1 MELSSNTCMSS
12 GEAFLN
18 NVLDLLK
25 NAAEHLNLDPGLHDV
40 LKKPKRV
47 VVVSV
52 PVKMDDGSLRVFTGI
67 RVQHNN
73 ARGPYKG
80 GIRYYPTVDVDEVTA
95 LAMLMTFKCAVT
107 DLPYGGAKGG
117 VACDPKN
124 LSKNELERI
133 TRRYT
138 AMIYEVI
145 GPYIDIPG
153 PDVYT
158 DAQTMAWMVD
168 TYSMMRGIFTP
179 EVATGKPIS
188 LYGSLGRHDATSR
201 GAAYIIREYF
211 KTINKP
217 VKDAKVVIQG
227 YGNVGY
233 NSAKILHEE
242 YGAKIIAVSDSK
254 GGVYLPN
261 GAHPDKIL
269 EHKQKT
275 GSVINFPGSKPLTN
289 EELLT
294 TPCDILIPA
303 ALENSIT
310 KEIAGK
316 VEAKVVV
323 EGANG
328 PTTKEADMVLFER
341 KIPVIPDIL
350 SNAGGVTVSYLEWV
364 QNLKR
369 ETWTLE
375 EVHAKLEAKMVKGF
389 HDVMNTSKKYETPL
403 RQGAMIFAVDRVAE
417 AINYLGIWP

>member
-1 MELSSNTCMSS
+1 MSS
-12 GEAFLN
+12 GRLFLEN
-18 NVLDLLK
+18 ALKSLDE
-25 NAAEHLNLDPGLHDV
+25 AAEILNLDPNIHEFLR
-40 LKKPKRV
+40 KPKRTV
-47 VVVSV
+47 IVSI
-52 PVKMDDGSLRVFTGI
+52 PVKKDDGTVKVFTGV
-67 RVQHNN
+67 RVQHSN

-117 VACDPKN
+117 VACNPKE

-158 DAQTMAWMVD
+158 DAQTMAWIVD
-168 TYSMMRGIFTP
+168 TYSQMRGVMTP
-179 EVATGKPIS
+179 EVATGKPLS

-201 GAAYIIREYF
+201 GLVYIIKEF
-211 KTINKP
+211 MKTVNKP
-217 VKDAKVVIQG
+217 LKDARIAIQG

-233 NSAKILHEE
+233 NAAKILYDEF
-242 YGAKIIAVSDSK
+242 GAKIVAVSDSK
-254 GGVYLPN
+254 GGIYSEKGLNPHKV
-261 GAHPDKIL
+261 A
-269 EHKQKT
+269 EHKEKT
-275 GSVINFPGSKPLTN
+275 GTVVGFEGTKQITN
-289 EELLT
+289 EEVLT

-303 ALENSIT
+303 ALENAVT
-310 KEIAGK
+310 KQIAEK
-316 VEAKVVV
+316 VNALAVV

-328 PTTKEADMVLFER
+328 PTTPEADRVLKER
-341 KIPVIPDIL
+341 KIVVVPDIL
-350 SNAGGVTVSYLEWV
+350 ANAGGVTVSYFEWV

-369 ETWTLE
+369 ETWSLE

-389 HDVMNTSKKYETPL
+389 KDVLEASRKYEVTM
-403 RQGAMIFAVDRVAE
+403 RQAAMAVAVQKVAE

>member
-1 MELSSNTCMSS
+1 LSSGRLFLENALKSLD
-12 GEAFLN
+12 EAAAILN
-18 NVLDLLK
+18 IDPNIHEVLRQ
-25 NAAEHLNLDPGLHDV
+25 
-40 LKKPKRV
+40 PKRV

-52 PVKMDDGSLRVFTGI
+52 PIKRDDGSIKVFTGV
-67 RVQHNN
+67 RVQHTN

-80 GIRYYPTVDVDEVTA
+80 GIRYYPSVDVDEVTA
-95 LAMLMTFKCAVT
+95 LAMLMTWKCAVV

-117 VACDPKN
+117 VACNPKE

-145 GPYIDIPG
+145 GPYVDIPG

-168 TYSMMRGIFTP
+168 TYSQMRGVLTP
-179 EVATGKPIS
+179 EVATGKPVS

-201 GAAYIIREYF
+201 GLVYTVKEF
-211 KTINKP
+211 MKTVNKP
-217 VKDAKVVIQG
+217 LKDARIAIQG

-233 NSAKILHEE
+233 NAAKILHEE
-242 YGAKIIAVSDSK
+242 YGAKIVAVSDSK
-254 GGVYLPN
+254 GGIYSEKGLNPQKVM
-261 GAHPDKIL
+261 
-269 EHKQKT
+269 EHKEKT
-275 GSVINFPGSKPLTN
+275 GSVVGFNGAKQITN
-289 EELLT
+289 EEVLT

-303 ALENSIT
+303 ALENAVT
-310 KEIAGK
+310 KQIAEK
-316 VEAKVVV
+316 INASAVA

-328 PTTKEADMVLFER
+328 PTTPEADKVLKER
-341 KIPVIPDIL
+341 GIVVIPDIL
-350 SNAGGVTVSYLEWV
+350 ANAGGVTVSYFEWV

-389 HDVMNTSKKYETPL
+389 RDVLEASRKYEVTM
-403 RQGAMIFAVDRVAE
+403 RQAAMAVAVQKVAE

>member
-1 MELSSNTCMSS
+1 MSG

-18 NVLDLLK
+18 NVLYMLK
-25 NAAEHLNLDPGLHDV
+25 NAADYLNLDSGIHDV

-80 GIRYYPTVDVDEVTA
+80 GIRYYPSVDVEEVTA

-124 LSKNELERI
+124 LSKNELEKI

-138 AMIYEVI
+138 AMIYEII
-145 GPYIDIPG
+145 GPYLDIPG

-168 TYSMMRGIFTP
+168 TYSMMRGVFTP

-201 GAAYIIREYF
+201 GAVYIIREYF

-217 VKDAKVVIQG
+217 LKDARVVIQG

-233 NSAKILHEE
+233 NAAKILHEE
-242 YGAKIIAVSDSK
+242 YGAKIVAVSDSK
-254 GGVYLPN
+254 GGIYVAD

-310 KEIAGK
+310 KEIAEK
-316 VEAKVVV
+316 VEAKLIVA
-323 EGANG
+323 GANG
-328 PTTKEADMVLFER
+328 PTTSEADKILFER
-341 KIPVIPDIL
+341 
-350 SNAGGVTVSYLEWV
+350 E
-364 QNLKR
+364 
-369 ETWTLE
+369 
-375 EVHAKLEAKMVKGF
+375 
-389 HDVMNTSKKYETPL
+389 KY
-403 RQGAMIFAVDRVAE
+403 R
-417 AINYLGIWP
+417 

>member
-1 MELSSNTCMSS
+1 MSG

-18 NVLDLLK
+18 NVLYMLK
-25 NAAEHLNLDPGLHDV
+25 NAADYLNLDSGIHDV

-80 GIRYYPTVDVDEVTA
+80 GIRYYPSVDVEEVTA

-124 LSKNELERI
+124 LSKNELEKI

-138 AMIYEVI
+138 AMIYEII
-145 GPYIDIPG
+145 GPYLDIPG

-168 TYSMMRGIFTP
+168 TYSMMRGVFTP

-201 GAAYIIREYF
+201 GAVYIIREYF

-217 VKDAKVVIQG
+217 LKDARVVIQG

-233 NSAKILHEE
+233 NAAKILHEE
-242 YGAKIIAVSDSK
+242 YGAKIVAVSDSK
-254 GGVYLPN
+254 GGIYVAD

-275 GSVINFPGSKPLTN
+275 GSVINFPGSKLLTN

-310 KEIAGK
+310 KEIAEK
-316 VEAKVVV
+316 VEAKLIV

-328 PTTKEADMVLFER
+328 PTTSEADKILFER

-369 ETWTLE
+369 ETLTLE

-403 RQGAMIFAVDRVAE
+403 RLGALIFAVDRVAE

>member
-1 MELSSNTCMSS
+1 LSSGRLFLENALKSLD
-12 GEAFLN
+12 EAAAILN
-18 NVLDLLK
+18 IDPNIHEVLRQ
-25 NAAEHLNLDPGLHDV
+25 
-40 LKKPKRV
+40 PKRV

-52 PVKMDDGSLRVFTGI
+52 PIKRDDGSIKVFTGV
-67 RVQHNN
+67 RVQHTN

-80 GIRYYPTVDVDEVTA
+80 GVRYYPSVDVDEVTA
-95 LAMLMTFKCAVT
+95 LAMLMTWKCAVV

-117 VACDPKN
+117 VACNPKE

-138 AMIYEVI
+138 AMIYEVM
-145 GPYIDIPG
+145 GPYVDIPG

-168 TYSMMRGIFTP
+168 TYSQMRGVLTP
-179 EVATGKPIS
+179 EVATGKPVS

-201 GAAYIIREYF
+201 GLVYTVKEF
-211 KTINKP
+211 MKTVNKP
-217 VKDAKVVIQG
+217 LKDARIAIQG

-233 NSAKILHEE
+233 NAAKILHEE
-242 YGAKIIAVSDSK
+242 YGAKIVAVSDSK
-254 GGVYLPN
+254 GGIYSEKGLIPQKVM
-261 GAHPDKIL
+261 
-269 EHKQKT
+269 EHKEKT
-275 GSVINFPGSKPLTN
+275 GSVVGYNGAKQITN
-289 EELLT
+289 EEVLT

-303 ALENSIT
+303 ALENAVT
-310 KEIAGK
+310 KQIAEK
-316 VEAKVVV
+316 INASAVA

-328 PTTKEADMVLFER
+328 PTTPEADKVLKER
-341 KIPVIPDIL
+341 GIVVIPDIL
-350 SNAGGVTVSYLEWV
+350 ANAGGVTVSYFEWV

-389 HDVMNTSKKYETPL
+389 RDVLEASRKYEVTM
-403 RQGAMIFAVDRVAE
+403 RQAAMAVAVQKVAE

>member
-1 MELSSNTCMSS
+1 LSS
-12 GEAFLN
+12 GRLFLEN
-18 NVLDLLK
+18 ALKSLDE
-25 NAAEHLNLDPGLHDV
+25 AAEILNIDPNIHEV
-40 LKKPKRV
+40 LRQPKRV

-52 PVKMDDGSLRVFTGI
+52 PIKRDDGSIKVFTGV
-67 RVQHNN
+67 RVQHTN

-80 GIRYYPTVDVDEVTA
+80 GIRYYPSVDVDEVTA
-95 LAMLMTFKCAVT
+95 LAMLMTWKCAVV

-117 VACDPKN
+117 VACNPKE

-145 GPYIDIPG
+145 GPYVDIPG

-168 TYSMMRGIFTP
+168 TYSQMRGVLTP
-179 EVATGKPIS
+179 EVATGKPVS

-201 GAAYIIREYF
+201 GLVYTVKEF
-211 KTINKP
+211 MKTVNKP
-217 VKDAKVVIQG
+217 LKDARIAIQG

-233 NSAKILHEE
+233 NAAKILHDE
-242 YGAKIIAVSDSK
+242 YGAKIVAVSDSK
-254 GGVYLPN
+254 GGIYSEKGLIPQKVM
-261 GAHPDKIL
+261 
-269 EHKQKT
+269 EHKEKT
-275 GSVINFPGSKPLTN
+275 GSVVGFNGAKQITN
-289 EELLT
+289 EEVLT
-294 TPCDILIPA
+294 TPSDILIPA
-303 ALENSIT
+303 ALENAVT
-310 KEIAGK
+310 KQIAEK
-316 VEAKVVV
+316 INASAVA

-328 PTTKEADMVLFER
+328 PTTPEADKVLKER
-341 KIPVIPDIL
+341 GIVVIPDIL
-350 SNAGGVTVSYLEWV
+350 ANAGGVTVSYFEWV

-389 HDVMNTSKKYETPL
+389 RDVLEASRKYEVTM
-403 RQGAMIFAVDRVAE
+403 RQAAMAVAVQKVAE

>member
-1 MELSSNTCMSS
+1 LSS
-12 GEAFLN
+12 GRLFLEN
-18 NVLDLLK
+18 ALKSLDE
-25 NAAEHLNLDPGLHDV
+25 AAEILNIDPNIHEV
-40 LKKPKRV
+40 LRQPKRV

-52 PVKMDDGSLRVFTGI
+52 PIKRDDGSIKVFTGV
-67 RVQHNN
+67 RVQHTN

-80 GIRYYPTVDVDEVTA
+80 GIRYYPSVDVDEVTA
-95 LAMLMTFKCAVT
+95 LAMLMTWKCAVV

-117 VACDPKN
+117 VACNPKE

-145 GPYIDIPG
+145 GPYVDIPG

-168 TYSMMRGIFTP
+168 TYSQMRGVLTP
-179 EVATGKPIS
+179 EVATGKPVS

-201 GAAYIIREYF
+201 GLVYTVKEF
-211 KTINKP
+211 MKTVNKP
-217 VKDAKVVIQG
+217 LKDARIAIQG

-233 NSAKILHEE
+233 NAAKILHEE
-242 YGAKIIAVSDSK
+242 YGAKIVAVSDSK
-254 GGVYLPN
+254 GGIYSEKGLIPQKVM
-261 GAHPDKIL
+261 
-269 EHKQKT
+269 EHKEKT
-275 GSVINFPGSKPLTN
+275 GSVVGFNGAKQITN
-289 EELLT
+289 EEVLT

-303 ALENSIT
+303 ALENAVT
-310 KEIAGK
+310 EQIAEK
-316 VEAKVVV
+316 INASAVA

-328 PTTKEADMVLFER
+328 PTTPEADKVLKER
-341 KIPVIPDIL
+341 GIVVIPDIL
-350 SNAGGVTVSYLEWV
+350 ANAGGVTVSYFEWV

-389 HDVMNTSKKYETPL
+389 RDVLEASRKYEVTM
-403 RQGAMIFAVDRVAE
+403 RQAAMAVAVQKVAE

>member
-1 MELSSNTCMSS
+1 MSG

-18 NVLDLLK
+18 NVLYMLK
-25 NAAEHLNLDPGLHDV
+25 NAADYLNLDSGIHDV

-80 GIRYYPTVDVDEVTA
+80 GIRYYPSVDVEEVTA

-124 LSKNELERI
+124 LSKNELEKI

-138 AMIYEVI
+138 AMIYEII
-145 GPYIDIPG
+145 GPYLDIPG

-168 TYSMMRGIFTP
+168 TYSMMRGVFTP

-201 GAAYIIREYF
+201 GAVYIIREYF

-217 VKDAKVVIQG
+217 LKDARVVIQG

-233 NSAKILHEE
+233 NAAKILHEE
-242 YGAKIIAVSDSK
+242 YGAKIVAVSDSK
-254 GGVYLPN
+254 GGIYVAD

-310 KEIAGK
+310 KEIAEK
-316 VEAKVVV
+316 VEAKLIV

-328 PTTKEADMVLFER
+328 PTTSEADKILFER

-403 RQGAMIFAVDRVAE
+403 RLGALIFAVDRVAE

>member
-1 MELSSNTCMSS
+1 MSS
-12 GEAFLN
+12 GRLFLEN
-18 NVLDLLK
+18 ALKSLDE
-25 NAAEHLNLDPGLHDV
+25 AAEILNLDPNIHEFLR
-40 LKKPKRV
+40 KPKRTV
-47 VVVSV
+47 IVSI
-52 PVKMDDGSLRVFTGI
+52 PVKKDDGTVKVFTGV
-67 RVQHNN
+67 RVQHSN

-117 VACDPKN
+117 VACNPKE

-158 DAQTMAWMVD
+158 DAQTMAWIVD
-168 TYSMMRGIFTP
+168 TYSQMRGVMTP
-179 EVATGKPIS
+179 EVATGKPLS

-201 GAAYIIREYF
+201 GLVYIIKEF
-211 KTINKP
+211 MKTVNKP
-217 VKDAKVVIQG
+217 LKDARIAIQG

-233 NSAKILHEE
+233 NAAKILYDEF
-242 YGAKIIAVSDSK
+242 GAKIVAVSDSK
-254 GGVYLPN
+254 GGIYSEKGLNPHKV
-261 GAHPDKIL
+261 A
-269 EHKQKT
+269 EHKEKT
-275 GSVINFPGSKPLTN
+275 GTVVGFEGTKQITN
-289 EELLT
+289 EEVLT

-303 ALENSIT
+303 ALENAVT
-310 KEIAGK
+310 KQIAEK
-316 VEAKVVV
+316 VNALAVV

-328 PTTKEADMVLFER
+328 PTTPEADRVLKER
-341 KIPVIPDIL
+341 KIVVVPDIL
-350 SNAGGVTVSYLEWV
+350 ANAGGVTVSYFEWV

-369 ETWTLE
+369 ETWSLE

-389 HDVMNTSKKYETPL
+389 RDVLEASRKYEATM
-403 RQGAMIFAVDRVAE
+403 RQAAMAVAVQKVAE

>member
-1 MELSSNTCMSS
+1 LSS
-12 GEAFLN
+12 GRLFLEN
-18 NVLDLLK
+18 ALKSLDE
-25 NAAEHLNLDPGLHDV
+25 AAEILNIDPNIHEV
-40 LKKPKRV
+40 LRQPKRV

-52 PVKMDDGSLRVFTGI
+52 PIKRDDGSIKVFTGV
-67 RVQHNN
+67 RVQHTN

-80 GIRYYPTVDVDEVTA
+80 GIRYYPSVDVDEVTA
-95 LAMLMTFKCAVT
+95 LAMLMTWKCAVV

-117 VACDPKN
+117 VACNPKE

-145 GPYIDIPG
+145 GPYVDIPG

-168 TYSMMRGIFTP
+168 TYSQMRGVLTP
-179 EVATGKPIS
+179 EVATGKPVS

-201 GAAYIIREYF
+201 GLVYTVKEF
-211 KTINKP
+211 MKTVNKP
-217 VKDAKVVIQG
+217 LKDARIAIQG

-233 NSAKILHEE
+233 NAAKILHEE
-242 YGAKIIAVSDSK
+242 YGAKIVAVSDSK
-254 GGVYLPN
+254 GGIYSEKGLIPQKVM
-261 GAHPDKIL
+261 
-269 EHKQKT
+269 EHKEKT
-275 GSVINFPGSKPLTN
+275 GSVVGFNGAKQITN
-289 EELLT
+289 EEVLT

-303 ALENSIT
+303 ALENAVT
-310 KEIAGK
+310 KQIAEK
-316 VEAKVVV
+316 INASAVA

-328 PTTKEADMVLFER
+328 PTTPEADKVLKER
-341 KIPVIPDIL
+341 GIVVIPDIL
-350 SNAGGVTVSYLEWV
+350 ANAGGVTVSYFEWV

-389 HDVMNTSKKYETPL
+389 RDVLEASRKYEVTM
-403 RQGAMIFAVDRVAE
+403 RQAAMAVAVQKVTE

>member
-1 MELSSNTCMSS
+1 LSS
-12 GEAFLN
+12 GRLFLEN
-18 NVLDLLK
+18 ALKSLDE
-25 NAAEHLNLDPGLHDV
+25 AAEILNIDPNIHEV
-40 LKKPKRV
+40 LRQPKRV

-52 PVKMDDGSLRVFTGI
+52 PIKRDDGSIKVFTGV
-67 RVQHNN
+67 RVQHTN

-80 GIRYYPTVDVDEVTA
+80 GIRYYPSVDVDEVTA
-95 LAMLMTFKCAVT
+95 LAMLMTWKCAVV

-117 VACDPKN
+117 VACNPKE

-145 GPYIDIPG
+145 GPYVDIPG

-168 TYSMMRGIFTP
+168 TYSQMRGVLTP
-179 EVATGKPIS
+179 EVATGKPVS

-201 GAAYIIREYF
+201 GLVYTVKEF
-211 KTINKP
+211 MKTVNKP
-217 VKDAKVVIQG
+217 LKDARIAIQG

-233 NSAKILHEE
+233 NAAKILHEE
-242 YGAKIIAVSDSK
+242 YGAKIVAVSDSK
-254 GGVYLPN
+254 GGIYSEKGLIPQKVM
-261 GAHPDKIL
+261 
-269 EHKQKT
+269 EHKEKT
-275 GSVINFPGSKPLTN
+275 GSVVGFNGAKQITN
-289 EELLT
+289 EEVLT

-303 ALENSIT
+303 ALENAVT
-310 KEIAGK
+310 KQIAEK
-316 VEAKVVV
+316 INASAVA

-328 PTTKEADMVLFER
+328 PTTPEADKVLKER
-341 KIPVIPDIL
+341 GIVVIPDIL
-350 SNAGGVTVSYLEWV
+350 ANAGGVTVSYFEWV

-389 HDVMNTSKKYETPL
+389 RDVLEASRRYEVTM
-403 RQGAMIFAVDRVAE
+403 RQAAMAVAVQKVAE

>member
-1 MELSSNTCMSS
+1 LSSGHLFLENALKSLD
-12 GEAFLN
+12 EAVEILN
-18 NVLDLLK
+18 IDPNIHEVLRQ
-25 NAAEHLNLDPGLHDV
+25 
-40 LKKPKRV
+40 PKRV

-52 PVKMDDGSLRVFTGI
+52 PIKRDDGSIKVFTGV
-67 RVQHNN
+67 RVQHTN

-80 GIRYYPTVDVDEVTA
+80 GVRYYPSVDVDEVTA
-95 LAMLMTFKCAVT
+95 LAMLMTWKCAVV

-117 VACDPKN
+117 VACNPKE

-145 GPYIDIPG
+145 GPYVDIPG

-168 TYSMMRGIFTP
+168 TYSQMRGVLTP
-179 EVATGKPIS
+179 EVATGKPVS

-201 GAAYIIREYF
+201 GLVYTVKEF
-211 KTINKP
+211 MKTVNKP
-217 VKDAKVVIQG
+217 LKDARIAIQG

-233 NSAKILHEE
+233 NAAKILHEE
-242 YGAKIIAVSDSK
+242 YGAKIVAVSDSK
-254 GGVYLPN
+254 GGIYSEKGLIPQKVM
-261 GAHPDKIL
+261 
-269 EHKQKT
+269 EHKEKT
-275 GSVINFPGSKPLTN
+275 GSVVGFNGAKQITN
-289 EELLT
+289 EEVLT

-303 ALENSIT
+303 ALENAVT
-310 KEIAGK
+310 KQIAEK
-316 VEAKVVV
+316 INASAVA

-328 PTTKEADMVLFER
+328 PTTPEADKVLKER
-341 KIPVIPDIL
+341 GIVVIPDIL
-350 SNAGGVTVSYLEWV
+350 ANAGGVTVSYFEWV

-389 HDVMNTSKKYETPL
+389 RDVLEASRKYEVTM
-403 RQGAMIFAVDRVAE
+403 RQAAMAVAVQKVAE

>member
-1 MELSSNTCMSS
+1 MSS

>member
-1 MELSSNTCMSS
+1 MSS

-25 NAAEHLNLDPGLHDV
+25 TAAEHLNLDPGLHDV

-80 GIRYYPTVDVDEVTA
+80 GVRYYPTVDVDEVTA

-233 NSAKILHEE
+233 NAAKILHEE

>member
-1 MELSSNTCMSS
+1 LSS
-12 GEAFLN
+12 GRLFLEN
-18 NVLDLLK
+18 ALKSLDE
-25 NAAEHLNLDPGLHDV
+25 AAEILNIDPNIHEV
-40 LKKPKRV
+40 LRQPKRV

-52 PVKMDDGSLRVFTGI
+52 PIKRDDGSIKVFTGV
-67 RVQHNN
+67 RVQHTN

-80 GIRYYPTVDVDEVTA
+80 GIRYYPSVDVDEVTA
-95 LAMLMTFKCAVT
+95 LAMLMTWKCAVV

-117 VACDPKN
+117 VACNPKE

-145 GPYIDIPG
+145 GPYVDIPG

-168 TYSMMRGIFTP
+168 TYSQMRGVLTP
-179 EVATGKPIS
+179 EVATGKPVS

-201 GAAYIIREYF
+201 GLVYTVKEF
-211 KTINKP
+211 MKTVNKP
-217 VKDAKVVIQG
+217 LKDARIAIQG

-233 NSAKILHEE
+233 NAAKILHDE
-242 YGAKIIAVSDSK
+242 YGAKIVAVSDSK
-254 GGVYLPN
+254 GGIYSEKGLIPQKVM
-261 GAHPDKIL
+261 
-269 EHKQKT
+269 EHKEKT
-275 GSVINFPGSKPLTN
+275 GSVVGFNGAKQITN
-289 EELLT
+289 EEVLT

-303 ALENSIT
+303 ALENAVT
-310 KEIAGK
+310 KQIAEK
-316 VEAKVVV
+316 INASAVA

-328 PTTKEADMVLFER
+328 PTTPEADKVLKER
-341 KIPVIPDIL
+341 GIVVIPDIL
-350 SNAGGVTVSYLEWV
+350 ANAGGVTVSYFEWV

-389 HDVMNTSKKYETPL
+389 RDVLEASRKYEVTM
-403 RQGAMIFAVDRVAE
+403 RQAAMAVAVQKVAE

>member
-1 MELSSNTCMSS
+1 LSS
-12 GEAFLN
+12 GRLFLEN
-18 NVLDLLK
+18 GIK
-25 NAAEHLNLDPGLHDV
+25 
-40 LKKPKRV
+40 
-47 VVVSV
+47 
-52 PVKMDDGSLRVFTGI
+52 VFTGV
-67 RVQHNN
+67 RVQHTN

-80 GIRYYPTVDVDEVTA
+80 GVRYYPSVDVDEVTA
-95 LAMLMTFKCAVT
+95 LAMLMTWKCAVV

-117 VACDPKN
+117 VACNPKE

-145 GPYIDIPG
+145 GPYVDIPG

-168 TYSMMRGIFTP
+168 TYSQMRGVLTP
-179 EVATGKPIS
+179 EVATGKPVS

-201 GAAYIIREYF
+201 GLVYTVKEF
-211 KTINKP
+211 MKTVNKP
-217 VKDAKVVIQG
+217 LKDARIAIQG

-233 NSAKILHEE
+233 NAAKILHEE
-242 YGAKIIAVSDSK
+242 YGAKIVAVSDSK
-254 GGVYLPN
+254 GGIYSEKGLIPQKVM
-261 GAHPDKIL
+261 
-269 EHKQKT
+269 EHKEKT
-275 GSVINFPGSKPLTN
+275 GSVVGFNGAKQITN
-289 EELLT
+289 EEVLT

-303 ALENSIT
+303 ALENAVT
-310 KEIAGK
+310 KQIAEK
-316 VEAKVVV
+316 INASAVA

-328 PTTKEADMVLFER
+328 PTTPEADKVLKER
-341 KIPVIPDIL
+341 GIVVIPDIL
-350 SNAGGVTVSYLEWV
+350 ANAGGVTVSYFEWV

-389 HDVMNTSKKYETPL
+389 RDVLEASRKYEVTM
-403 RQGAMIFAVDRVAE
+403 RQAAMAVAVQKVAE

>member
-1 MELSSNTCMSS
+1 LSSGRLFLENALKSLD
-12 GEAFLN
+12 EAAAILN
-18 NVLDLLK
+18 IDPNIHEVLRQ
-25 NAAEHLNLDPGLHDV
+25 
-40 LKKPKRV
+40 PKRV

-52 PVKMDDGSLRVFTGI
+52 PIKRDDGSIKVFTGV
-67 RVQHNN
+67 RVQHTN

-80 GIRYYPTVDVDEVTA
+80 GVRYYPSVDVEEVTA
-95 LAMLMTFKCAVT
+95 LAMLMTWKCAVV

-117 VACDPKN
+117 VACNPKE

-145 GPYIDIPG
+145 GPYVDIPG

-168 TYSMMRGIFTP
+168 TYSQMRGVLTP
-179 EVATGKPIS
+179 EVATGKPVS

-201 GAAYIIREYF
+201 GLVYTVKEF
-211 KTINKP
+211 MKTVNKP
-217 VKDAKVVIQG
+217 LKDARIAIQG

-233 NSAKILHEE
+233 NAAKILHEE
-242 YGAKIIAVSDSK
+242 YGAKIVAVSDSK
-254 GGVYLPN
+254 GGIYSEKGLIPQKVM
-261 GAHPDKIL
+261 
-269 EHKQKT
+269 EHKEKT
-275 GSVINFPGSKPLTN
+275 GSVVGFNGAKQITN
-289 EELLT
+289 EEVLT

-303 ALENSIT
+303 ALENAVT
-310 KEIAGK
+310 KQIAEK
-316 VEAKVVV
+316 INASAVA

-328 PTTKEADMVLFER
+328 PTTPEADKVLKER
-341 KIPVIPDIL
+341 GIVVIPDIL
-350 SNAGGVTVSYLEWV
+350 ANAGGVTVSYFEWV

-389 HDVMNTSKKYETPL
+389 RDVLEASRKYEVTM
-403 RQGAMIFAVDRVAE
+403 RQAAMAVAVQKVAE

>member
-1 MELSSNTCMSS
+1 LSS
-12 GEAFLN
+12 GRLFLEN
-18 NVLDLLK
+18 ALKSLDE
-25 NAAEHLNLDPGLHDV
+25 AAEILNIDPNIHEV
-40 LKKPKRV
+40 LRQPKRV

-52 PVKMDDGSLRVFTGI
+52 PIKRDDGSIKVFTGV
-67 RVQHNN
+67 RVQHTN

-80 GIRYYPTVDVDEVTA
+80 GIRYYPSVDVDEVTA
-95 LAMLMTFKCAVT
+95 LAMLMTWKCAVV

-117 VACDPKN
+117 VACNPKE

-145 GPYIDIPG
+145 GPYVDIPG

-168 TYSMMRGIFTP
+168 TYSQMRGVLTP
-179 EVATGKPIS
+179 EVATGKPVS

-201 GAAYIIREYF
+201 GLVYTVKEF
-211 KTINKP
+211 MKTVNKP
-217 VKDAKVVIQG
+217 LKDARIAIQG

-233 NSAKILHEE
+233 NAAKILHEE
-242 YGAKIIAVSDSK
+242 YGAKIVAVSDSK
-254 GGVYLPN
+254 GGIYSEKGLIPHKVM
-261 GAHPDKIL
+261 
-269 EHKQKT
+269 EHKEKT
-275 GSVINFPGSKPLTN
+275 GSVVGFNGAKQITN
-289 EELLT
+289 EEVLT

-303 ALENSIT
+303 ALENAVT
-310 KEIAGK
+310 KQIAEK
-316 VEAKVVV
+316 INASAVA

-328 PTTKEADMVLFER
+328 PTTPEADKVLKER
-341 KIPVIPDIL
+341 GIVVIPDIL
-350 SNAGGVTVSYLEWV
+350 ANAGGVTVSYFEWV

-389 HDVMNTSKKYETPL
+389 RDVLEASRKYEVTM
-403 RQGAMIFAVDRVAE
+403 RQAAMAVAVQKVAE

>member
-1 MELSSNTCMSS
+1 MSS
-12 GEAFLN
+12 GRLFLEN
-18 NVLDLLK
+18 ALKSLDE
-25 NAAEHLNLDPGLHDV
+25 AAEILNIDPNIHEV
-40 LKKPKRV
+40 LRQPKRV

-52 PVKMDDGSLRVFTGI
+52 PIKRDDGSIKVFTGV
-67 RVQHNN
+67 RVQHTN

-80 GIRYYPTVDVDEVTA
+80 GIRYYPSVDVEEVTA
-95 LAMLMTFKCAVT
+95 LAMLMTWKCAVV

-117 VACDPKN
+117 VACNPKE

-145 GPYIDIPG
+145 GPYVDIPG

-168 TYSMMRGIFTP
+168 TYSQMRGVLTP
-179 EVATGKPIS
+179 EVATGKPVS

-201 GAAYIIREYF
+201 GLVYTVKEF
-211 KTINKP
+211 MKTVNKP
-217 VKDAKVVIQG
+217 LKDARIAIQG

-233 NSAKILHEE
+233 NAAKILHEE
-242 YGAKIIAVSDSK
+242 YGAKIVAVSDSK
-254 GGVYLPN
+254 GGIYSEKGLIPQKVM
-261 GAHPDKIL
+261 
-269 EHKQKT
+269 EHKEKT
-275 GSVINFPGSKPLTN
+275 GSVVGFNGAKQITN
-289 EELLT
+289 EEVLT

-303 ALENSIT
+303 ALENAVT
-310 KEIAGK
+310 KQIAEK
-316 VEAKVVV
+316 INASAVA

-328 PTTKEADMVLFER
+328 PTTPEADKVLKER
-341 KIPVIPDIL
+341 GIVVIPDIL
-350 SNAGGVTVSYLEWV
+350 ANAGGVTVSYFEWV

-389 HDVMNTSKKYETPL
+389 RDVLEASRKYEVTM
-403 RQGAMIFAVDRVAE
+403 RQAAMAVAVQKVAE

>member
-1 MELSSNTCMSS
+1 MDE
-12 GEAFLN
+12 
-18 NVLDLLK
+18 
-25 NAAEHLNLDPGLHDV
+25 AAEILNLDPNIHEFLR
-40 LKKPKRV
+40 KPKRTV
-47 VVVSV
+47 IVSI
-52 PVKMDDGSLRVFTGI
+52 PIKKDDGTVKVFTGV
-67 RVQHNN
+67 RVQHSN

-117 VACDPKN
+117 VACNPKE

-158 DAQTMAWMVD
+158 DAQTMAWIVD
-168 TYSMMRGIFTP
+168 TYSQMRGVMTP
-179 EVATGKPIS
+179 EVATGKPLS

-201 GAAYIIREYF
+201 GLVYIIKEF
-211 KTINKP
+211 MKTVNKP
-217 VKDAKVVIQG
+217 LKDARIAIQG

-233 NSAKILHEE
+233 NAAKILYDEF
-242 YGAKIIAVSDSK
+242 GAKIVAVSDSK
-254 GGVYLPN
+254 GGIYSEKGLNPHKV
-261 GAHPDKIL
+261 A
-269 EHKQKT
+269 EHKEKT
-275 GSVINFPGSKPLTN
+275 GTVVGFEGTKQITN
-289 EELLT
+289 EEVLT

-303 ALENSIT
+303 ALENAVT
-310 KEIAGK
+310 KQIAEK
-316 VEAKVVV
+316 VNALAVV

-328 PTTKEADMVLFER
+328 PTTPEADRVLKER
-341 KIPVIPDIL
+341 KIVVVPDIL
-350 SNAGGVTVSYLEWV
+350 ANAGGVTVSYFEWV

-369 ETWTLE
+369 ETWSLE

-389 HDVMNTSKKYETPL
+389 RDVLEASRKYEATM
-403 RQGAMIFAVDRVAE
+403 RQAAMAVAVQKVAE

>member
-1 MELSSNTCMSS
+1 LSS
-12 GEAFLN
+12 GRLFLEN
-18 NVLDLLK
+18 ALKSLDE
-25 NAAEHLNLDPGLHDV
+25 AAEILNIDPNIHEV
-40 LKKPKRV
+40 LRQPKRV

-52 PVKMDDGSLRVFTGI
+52 PIKRDDGSIKVFTGV
-67 RVQHNN
+67 RVQHTN

-80 GIRYYPTVDVDEVTA
+80 GVRYYPSVDVDEVTA
-95 LAMLMTFKCAVT
+95 LAMLMTWKCAVV

-117 VACDPKN
+117 VACNPKE

-145 GPYIDIPG
+145 GPYVDIPG

-168 TYSMMRGIFTP
+168 TYSQMRGVLTP
-179 EVATGKPIS
+179 EVATGKPVS

-201 GAAYIIREYF
+201 GLVYTVKEF
-211 KTINKP
+211 MKTVNKP
-217 VKDAKVVIQG
+217 LKDARIAIQG

-233 NSAKILHEE
+233 NAAKILHEE
-242 YGAKIIAVSDSK
+242 YGAKIVAVSDSK
-254 GGVYLPN
+254 GGIYSEKGLIPQKVM
-261 GAHPDKIL
+261 
-269 EHKQKT
+269 EHKEKT
-275 GSVINFPGSKPLTN
+275 GSVVSFNGAKQITN
-289 EELLT
+289 EEVLT

-303 ALENSIT
+303 ALENAVT
-310 KEIAGK
+310 KQIAEK
-316 VEAKVVV
+316 INASAVA

-328 PTTKEADMVLFER
+328 PTTPEADKVLKER
-341 KIPVIPDIL
+341 GIVVIPDIL
-350 SNAGGVTVSYLEWV
+350 ANAGGVTVSYFEWV

-389 HDVMNTSKKYETPL
+389 RDVLEASRKYEVTM
-403 RQGAMIFAVDRVAE
+403 RQAAMAVAVQKVAE

>member
-1 MELSSNTCMSS
+1 MSS
-12 GEAFLN
+12 GRLFLEN
-18 NVLDLLK
+18 ALKSLDE
-25 NAAEHLNLDPGLHDV
+25 AAEILNLDPNIHEFLR
-40 LKKPKRV
+40 KPKRTV
-47 VVVSV
+47 IVSI
-52 PVKMDDGSLRVFTGI
+52 PIKKDDGTVKVFTGV
-67 RVQHNN
+67 RVQHSN

-117 VACDPKN
+117 VACNPKE

-158 DAQTMAWMVD
+158 DAQTMAWIVD
-168 TYSMMRGIFTP
+168 TYSQMRGVMTP
-179 EVATGKPIS
+179 EVATGKPLS

-201 GAAYIIREYF
+201 GLVYIIKEF
-211 KTINKP
+211 MKTVNKP
-217 VKDAKVVIQG
+217 LKDARIAIQG

-233 NSAKILHEE
+233 NAAKILYDEF
-242 YGAKIIAVSDSK
+242 GAKIVAVSDSK
-254 GGVYLPN
+254 GGIYSEKGLNPHKV
-261 GAHPDKIL
+261 A
-269 EHKQKT
+269 EHKEKT
-275 GSVINFPGSKPLTN
+275 GTVVGFEGTKQITN
-289 EELLT
+289 EEVLT

-303 ALENSIT
+303 ALENAVT
-310 KEIAGK
+310 KQIAEK
-316 VEAKVVV
+316 VNALAVV

-328 PTTKEADMVLFER
+328 PTTPEADRVLKER
-341 KIPVIPDIL
+341 KIVVVPDIL
-350 SNAGGVTVSYLEWV
+350 ANAGGVTVSYFEWV

-369 ETWTLE
+369 ETWSLE

-389 HDVMNTSKKYETPL
+389 RDVLEASRKYEATM
-403 RQGAMIFAVDRVAE
+403 RQAAMAVAVQKVAE

>member
-1 MELSSNTCMSS
+1 LSSGRLFLENALKSLD
-12 GEAFLN
+12 EAVEILN
-18 NVLDLLK
+18 IDPNIHEVLRQ
-25 NAAEHLNLDPGLHDV
+25 
-40 LKKPKRV
+40 PKRV

-52 PVKMDDGSLRVFTGI
+52 PIKRDDGSIKVFTGV
-67 RVQHNN
+67 RVQHTN

-80 GIRYYPTVDVDEVTA
+80 GVRYYPSVDVDEVTA
-95 LAMLMTFKCAVT
+95 LAMLMTWKCAVV

-117 VACDPKN
+117 VACNPKE

-168 TYSMMRGIFTP
+168 TYSQMRGVLTP
-179 EVATGKPIS
+179 EVATGKPVS

-201 GAAYIIREYF
+201 GLVYTVKEF
-211 KTINKP
+211 MKTVNKP
-217 VKDAKVVIQG
+217 LKDARIAIQG

-233 NSAKILHEE
+233 NAAKILHEE
-242 YGAKIIAVSDSK
+242 YGAKIVAVSDSK
-254 GGVYLPN
+254 GGIYSEKGLIPQKVM
-261 GAHPDKIL
+261 
-269 EHKQKT
+269 EHKEKT
-275 GSVINFPGSKPLTN
+275 GSVVGFNGAKQITN
-289 EELLT
+289 EEVLT

-303 ALENSIT
+303 ALENAVT
-310 KEIAGK
+310 EQIAEK
-316 VEAKVVV
+316 INASAVA

-328 PTTKEADMVLFER
+328 PTTPEADKVLKER
-341 KIPVIPDIL
+341 GIVVIPDIL
-350 SNAGGVTVSYLEWV
+350 ANAGGVTVSYFEWV

-375 EVHAKLEAKMVKGF
+375 EVHAKLEAKMVKGLR
-389 HDVMNTSKKYETPL
+389 DVLEASRKYEVTM
-403 RQGAMIFAVDRVAE
+403 RQAAMAVAVQKVAE

>member
-1 MELSSNTCMSS
+1 MS
-12 GEAFLN
+12 
-18 NVLDLLK
+18 LK
-25 NAAEHLNLDPGLHDV
+25 EAAEYLNLDPGVHEV
-40 LKKPKRV
+40 LKRPKRV
-47 VVVSV
+47 VIVSV
-52 PVKMDDGSLRVFTGI
+52 PIKTDSGEIKVFTGI

-80 GIRYYPTVDVDEVTA
+80 GVRYYPSVDVDEVTA
-95 LAMLMTFKCAVT
+95 LAMLMTWKCAVV

-117 VACDPKN
+117 VACNPKN
-124 LSKNELERI
+124 LSKNEIERI

-138 AMIYEVI
+138 SMIYDVI
-145 GPYIDIPG
+145 GPYLDIPG

-168 TYSMMRGIFTP
+168 TYSMTRGVFTP

-188 LYGSLGRHDATSR
+188 LYGSLGRLDATSR
-201 GAAYIIREYF
+201 GVVITAREFF
-211 KTINKP
+211 KAMSKP
-217 VKDAKVVIQG
+217 LKDTKVVIQG

-233 NSAKILHEE
+233 NAAKILYDE

-254 GGVYLPN
+254 GGIYN
-261 GAHPDKIL
+261 PDGLNPHKVL
-269 EHKQKT
+269 EHKNNT
-275 GSVINFPGSKPLTN
+275 GSVVGFPGTSPLAAD
-289 EELLT
+289 EVLT
-294 TPCDILIPA
+294 VPCDLLIPA
-303 ALENSIT
+303 ALENAIN
-310 KEIAGK
+310 KQVAER
-316 VEAKVVV
+316 VNAKVIV

-328 PTTKEADMVLFER
+328 PTTPEGDRVLNER

-375 EVHAKLEAKMVKGF
+375 EVHSKLEAKMVRGF
-389 HDVMNTSKKYETPL
+389 KDVSEKAMKYEVPL
-403 RQGAMIFAVDRVAE
+403 RQAAMILAVEKVAE

>member
-1 MELSSNTCMSS
+1 LSS
-12 GEAFLN
+12 GRLFLEN
-18 NVLDLLK
+18 ALKSLDE
-25 NAAEHLNLDPGLHDV
+25 AAEILNIDPNIHEV
-40 LKKPKRV
+40 LRQPKRV

-52 PVKMDDGSLRVFTGI
+52 PIKRDDGSIKVFTGV
-67 RVQHNN
+67 RVQHTN

-80 GIRYYPTVDVDEVTA
+80 GIRYYPSVDVEEVTA
-95 LAMLMTFKCAVT
+95 LAMLMTWKCAVV

-117 VACDPKN
+117 VACNPKE

-145 GPYIDIPG
+145 GPYVDIPG

-168 TYSMMRGIFTP
+168 TYSQMRGVLTP
-179 EVATGKPIS
+179 EVATGKPVS

-201 GAAYIIREYF
+201 GLVYTVKEFMKIV
-211 KTINKP
+211 NKP
-217 VKDAKVVIQG
+217 LKDARIAIQG

-233 NSAKILHEE
+233 NAAKILHEE
-242 YGAKIIAVSDSK
+242 YGAKIVAVSDSK
-254 GGVYLPN
+254 GGIYSEKGLIPQKVM
-261 GAHPDKIL
+261 
-269 EHKQKT
+269 EHKEKT
-275 GSVINFPGSKPLTN
+275 GSVVGFNGAKQITN
-289 EELLT
+289 EEVLT

-303 ALENSIT
+303 ALENAVT
-310 KEIAGK
+310 KQIAEK
-316 VEAKVVV
+316 INASAVA

-328 PTTKEADMVLFER
+328 PTTPEADKVLKER
-341 KIPVIPDIL
+341 GIVVIPDIL
-350 SNAGGVTVSYLEWV
+350 ANAGGVTVSYFEWV

-389 HDVMNTSKKYETPL
+389 RDVLEASRKYEVTM
-403 RQGAMIFAVDRVAE
+403 RQAAMAVAVQKVAE

>member
-1 MELSSNTCMSS
+1 LSSGRLFLENALKSLD
-12 GEAFLN
+12 EAAAILN
-18 NVLDLLK
+18 IDPNIHEVLRQ
-25 NAAEHLNLDPGLHDV
+25 
-40 LKKPKRV
+40 PKRV

-52 PVKMDDGSLRVFTGI
+52 PIKRDDGSIKVFTGV
-67 RVQHNN
+67 RVQHTN

-80 GIRYYPTVDVDEVTA
+80 GVRYYPSVDVDEVTA
-95 LAMLMTFKCAVT
+95 LAMLMTWKCAVV

-117 VACDPKN
+117 VACNPKE

-145 GPYIDIPG
+145 GPYVDIPG

-168 TYSMMRGIFTP
+168 TYSQMRGVLTP
-179 EVATGKPIS
+179 EVATGKPVS

-201 GAAYIIREYF
+201 GLVYTVKEF
-211 KTINKP
+211 MKTVNKP
-217 VKDAKVVIQG
+217 LKDARIAIQG

-233 NSAKILHEE
+233 NAAKILHEE
-242 YGAKIIAVSDSK
+242 YGAKIVAVSDSK
-254 GGVYLPN
+254 GGIYSEKGLIPQKVM
-261 GAHPDKIL
+261 
-269 EHKQKT
+269 EHKEKT
-275 GSVINFPGSKPLTN
+275 GSVVGFNGAKQITN
-289 EELLT
+289 EEVLT

-303 ALENSIT
+303 ALENAVT
-310 KEIAGK
+310 KQIAEK
-316 VEAKVVV
+316 INASAVA

-328 PTTKEADMVLFER
+328 PTTPEADKVLKER
-341 KIPVIPDIL
+341 GIVVIPDIL
-350 SNAGGVTVSYLEWV
+350 ANAGGVTVSYFEWV

-389 HDVMNTSKKYETPL
+389 RDVLEASRKYEVTM
-403 RQGAMIFAVDRVAE
+403 RQAAMAVAVQKVAE

>member
-1 MELSSNTCMSS
+1 LSS
-12 GEAFLN
+12 GRLFLEN
-18 NVLDLLK
+18 ALKSLDE
-25 NAAEHLNLDPGLHDV
+25 AAEILNIDPNIHEV
-40 LKKPKRV
+40 LRQPKRV

-52 PVKMDDGSLRVFTGI
+52 PIKRDDGSIKVFTGV
-67 RVQHNN
+67 RVQHTN

-80 GIRYYPTVDVDEVTA
+80 GIRYYPSVDVDEVTA
-95 LAMLMTFKCAVT
+95 LAMLMTWKCAVV

-117 VACDPKN
+117 VACNPKE

-145 GPYIDIPG
+145 GPYVDIPG

-168 TYSMMRGIFTP
+168 TYSQMRGVLTP
-179 EVATGKPIS
+179 EVATGKPVS

-201 GAAYIIREYF
+201 GLVYTVKEF
-211 KTINKP
+211 MKTVNKP
-217 VKDAKVVIQG
+217 LKDARIAIQG

-233 NSAKILHEE
+233 NAAKILHEE
-242 YGAKIIAVSDSK
+242 YGAKIVAVSDSK
-254 GGVYLPN
+254 GGIYSEKGLIPQKVM
-261 GAHPDKIL
+261 
-269 EHKQKT
+269 EHKEKT
-275 GSVINFPGSKPLTN
+275 GSVVGFNGAKQITN
-289 EELLT
+289 EEVLT

-303 ALENSIT
+303 ALENAVT
-310 KEIAGK
+310 KQIAEK
-316 VEAKVVV
+316 INASAVA

-328 PTTKEADMVLFER
+328 PTTPEADKVLKER
-341 KIPVIPDIL
+341 GIVVIPDIL
-350 SNAGGVTVSYLEWV
+350 ANAGGVTVSYFEWV

-375 EVHAKLEAKMVKGF
+375 EVHTKLEAKMVKGF
-389 HDVMNTSKKYETPL
+389 RDVLEASRKYEVTM
-403 RQGAMIFAVDRVAE
+403 RQAAMAVAVQKVAE

>member
-1 MELSSNTCMSS
+1 LSS
-12 GEAFLN
+12 GRLFLEN
-18 NVLDLLK
+18 ALKSLDE
-25 NAAEHLNLDPGLHDV
+25 AAEILNIDPNIHEV
-40 LKKPKRV
+40 LRQPKRV

-52 PVKMDDGSLRVFTGI
+52 PIKRDDGSIKVFTGV
-67 RVQHNN
+67 RVQHTN

-80 GIRYYPTVDVDEVTA
+80 GVRYYPSVDVDEVTA
-95 LAMLMTFKCAVT
+95 LAMLMTWKCAVV

-117 VACDPKN
+117 VACNPKE

-145 GPYIDIPG
+145 GPYVDIPG

-168 TYSMMRGIFTP
+168 TYSQMRGVLTP
-179 EVATGKPIS
+179 EVATGKPVS

-201 GAAYIIREYF
+201 GLVYTVKEF
-211 KTINKP
+211 VKTVNKP
-217 VKDAKVVIQG
+217 LKDARIAIQG

-233 NSAKILHEE
+233 NAAKILHDE
-242 YGAKIIAVSDSK
+242 YGAKIVAVSDSK
-254 GGVYLPN
+254 GGIYSEKGLIPQKVM
-261 GAHPDKIL
+261 
-269 EHKQKT
+269 EHKEKT
-275 GSVINFPGSKPLTN
+275 GSVVGFNGAKQITN
-289 EELLT
+289 EEVLT

-303 ALENSIT
+303 ALENAVT
-310 KEIAGK
+310 KQIAEK
-316 VEAKVVV
+316 INASAVA

-328 PTTKEADMVLFER
+328 PTTPEADKVLKER
-341 KIPVIPDIL
+341 GIVVIPDIL
-350 SNAGGVTVSYLEWV
+350 ANAGGVTVSYFEWV

-389 HDVMNTSKKYETPL
+389 RDVLEASRKYEVTM
-403 RQGAMIFAVDRVAE
+403 RQAAMAVAVQKVAE

>member
-1 MELSSNTCMSS
+1 LSSGRLFLENALKSLD
-12 GEAFLN
+12 EAAAILN
-18 NVLDLLK
+18 IDPNIHEVLRQ
-25 NAAEHLNLDPGLHDV
+25 
-40 LKKPKRV
+40 PKRV

-52 PVKMDDGSLRVFTGI
+52 PIKRDDGSIKVFTGV
-67 RVQHNN
+67 RVQHTN

-80 GIRYYPTVDVDEVTA
+80 GVRYYPSVDVEEVTA
-95 LAMLMTFKCAVT
+95 LAMLMTWKCAVV

-117 VACDPKN
+117 VACNPKE

-145 GPYIDIPG
+145 GPYVDIPG

-168 TYSMMRGIFTP
+168 TYSQMRGVLTP
-179 EVATGKPIS
+179 EVATGKPVS

-201 GAAYIIREYF
+201 GLVYTVKEF
-211 KTINKP
+211 MKTVNKP
-217 VKDAKVVIQG
+217 LKDARIAIQG

-233 NSAKILHEE
+233 NAAKILHDE
-242 YGAKIIAVSDSK
+242 YGAKIVAVSDSK
-254 GGVYLPN
+254 GGIYSEKGLIPQKVM
-261 GAHPDKIL
+261 
-269 EHKQKT
+269 EHKEKT
-275 GSVINFPGSKPLTN
+275 GSVVGFNGAKQITN
-289 EELLT
+289 EEVLT

-303 ALENSIT
+303 ALENAVT
-310 KEIAGK
+310 KQIAEK
-316 VEAKVVV
+316 INASAVA

-328 PTTKEADMVLFER
+328 PTTPEADKVLKER
-341 KIPVIPDIL
+341 GIVVIPDIL
-350 SNAGGVTVSYLEWV
+350 ANAGGVTVSYFEWV

-389 HDVMNTSKKYETPL
+389 RDVLEASRKYEVTM
-403 RQGAMIFAVDRVAE
+403 RQAAMAVAVQKVAE

>member
-1 MELSSNTCMSS
+1 MSG

-18 NVLDLLK
+18 NVLYMLK
-25 NAAEHLNLDPGLHDV
+25 NAADYLNLDSGIHDV

-80 GIRYYPTVDVDEVTA
+80 GIRYYPSVDVEEVTA

-124 LSKNELERI
+124 LSKNELEKI

-138 AMIYEVI
+138 AMIYEII
-145 GPYIDIPG
+145 GPYLDIPG

-168 TYSMMRGIFTP
+168 TYSMMRGVFTP

-201 GAAYIIREYF
+201 GAVYIIREYF

-217 VKDAKVVIQG
+217 LKDARVVIQG

-233 NSAKILHEE
+233 NAAKILHEE
-242 YGAKIIAVSDSK
+242 YGAKIVAVSDSK
-254 GGVYLPN
+254 GGIYVAD

-275 GSVINFPGSKPLTN
+275 GSVINFPGSKLLTN

-310 KEIAGK
+310 KEIAEK
-316 VEAKVVV
+316 VEAKLIV

-328 PTTKEADMVLFER
+328 PTTSEADKILFER

-403 RQGAMIFAVDRVAE
+403 RLGALIFAVDRVAE

>member
-1 MELSSNTCMSS
+1 LSS
-12 GEAFLN
+12 GRLFLEN
-18 NVLDLLK
+18 ALKSLDDAAAILNIDPNIHEVLRQ
-25 NAAEHLNLDPGLHDV
+25 
-40 LKKPKRV
+40 PKRV

-52 PVKMDDGSLRVFTGI
+52 PIKRDDGSIKVFTGV
-67 RVQHNN
+67 RVQHTN

-80 GIRYYPTVDVDEVTA
+80 GVRYYPSVDVDEVTA
-95 LAMLMTFKCAVT
+95 LAMLMTWKCAVV

-117 VACDPKN
+117 VACNPKE

-145 GPYIDIPG
+145 GPYVDIPG

-168 TYSMMRGIFTP
+168 TYSQMRGVLTP
-179 EVATGKPIS
+179 EVATGKPVS

-201 GAAYIIREYF
+201 GLVYTVKEF
-211 KTINKP
+211 MKTVNKP
-217 VKDAKVVIQG
+217 LKDARIAIQG

-233 NSAKILHEE
+233 NAAKILHDE
-242 YGAKIIAVSDSK
+242 YGAKIVAVSDSK
-254 GGVYLPN
+254 GGIYSEKGLIPQKVM
-261 GAHPDKIL
+261 
-269 EHKQKT
+269 EHKENT
-275 GSVINFPGSKPLTN
+275 GSVVGFNGAKQITN
-289 EELLT
+289 EEVLT

-303 ALENSIT
+303 ALENAVT
-310 KEIAGK
+310 KQIAEK
-316 VEAKVVV
+316 INASAVA

-328 PTTKEADMVLFER
+328 PTTPEADKVLKER
-341 KIPVIPDIL
+341 GIVVIPDIL
-350 SNAGGVTVSYLEWV
+350 ANAGGVTVSYFEWV

-389 HDVMNTSKKYETPL
+389 RDVLEASRKYEVTM
-403 RQGAMIFAVDRVAE
+403 RQAAMAVAVQKVAE

>member
-1 MELSSNTCMSS
+1 LSS
-12 GEAFLN
+12 GRLFLEN
-18 NVLDLLK
+18 ALKSLDE
-25 NAAEHLNLDPGLHDV
+25 AAEILDIDPNIHEV
-40 LKKPKRV
+40 LRQPKRV

-52 PVKMDDGSLRVFTGI
+52 PIKRDDGSIKVFTGV
-67 RVQHNN
+67 RVQHTN

-80 GIRYYPTVDVDEVTA
+80 GVRYYPSVDVDEVTA
-95 LAMLMTFKCAVT
+95 LAMLMTWKCAVV

-117 VACDPKN
+117 VACNPKE

-145 GPYIDIPG
+145 GPYVDIPG

-168 TYSMMRGIFTP
+168 TYSQMRGVLTP
-179 EVATGKPIS
+179 EVATGKPVS

-201 GAAYIIREYF
+201 GLVYTVKEF
-211 KTINKP
+211 MKTVNKP
-217 VKDAKVVIQG
+217 LKDARIAIQG

-233 NSAKILHEE
+233 NAAKILHEE
-242 YGAKIIAVSDSK
+242 YGAKIVAVSDSK
-254 GGVYLPN
+254 GGIYSEKGLIPQKVM
-261 GAHPDKIL
+261 
-269 EHKQKT
+269 EHKEKT
-275 GSVINFPGSKPLTN
+275 GSVVGFNGAKQITN
-289 EELLT
+289 EEVLT

-303 ALENSIT
+303 ALENAVT
-310 KEIAGK
+310 KQIAEK
-316 VEAKVVV
+316 INASAVA

-328 PTTKEADMVLFER
+328 PTTPEADKVLKER
-341 KIPVIPDIL
+341 GIVVIPDIL
-350 SNAGGVTVSYLEWV
+350 ANAGGVTVSYFEWV

-389 HDVMNTSKKYETPL
+389 RDVLEASRKYEVTM
-403 RQGAMIFAVDRVAE
+403 RQAAMAVAVQKVAE

>member
-1 MELSSNTCMSS
+1 MSS
-12 GEAFLN
+12 GRLFLEN
-18 NVLDLLK
+18 ALKSLDE
-25 NAAEHLNLDPGLHDV
+25 AAEILNIDPNIHEV
-40 LKKPKRV
+40 LRQPKRV

-52 PVKMDDGSLRVFTGI
+52 PIKRDDGSIKVFTGV
-67 RVQHNN
+67 RVQHTN

-80 GIRYYPTVDVDEVTA
+80 GVRYYPSVDVDEVTA
-95 LAMLMTFKCAVT
+95 LAMLMTWKCAVV

-117 VACDPKN
+117 VACNPKE
-124 LSKNELERI
+124 LSKSEVERI

-145 GPYIDIPG
+145 GPYVDIPG

-168 TYSMMRGIFTP
+168 TYSQMRGVLTF
-179 EVATGKPIS
+179 EVATGKPVS

-201 GAAYIIREYF
+201 GLVYTVKEF
-211 KTINKP
+211 MKTVNKP
-217 VKDAKVVIQG
+217 LKDARIAIQG

-233 NSAKILHEE
+233 NAAKILHDE
-242 YGAKIIAVSDSK
+242 YGAKIVAVSDSK
-254 GGVYLPN
+254 GGIYSEKGLIPQKVM
-261 GAHPDKIL
+261 
-269 EHKQKT
+269 EHKEKT
-275 GSVINFPGSKPLTN
+275 GSVVGFNGAKQITN
-289 EELLT
+289 EEVLT

-303 ALENSIT
+303 ALENAVT
-310 KEIAGK
+310 KQIAEK
-316 VEAKVVV
+316 VNASAVA

-328 PTTKEADMVLFER
+328 PTTPEADKVLKER
-341 KIPVIPDIL
+341 GIVVIPDIL
-350 SNAGGVTVSYLEWV
+350 ANAGGVTVSYFEWV

-389 HDVMNTSKKYETPL
+389 RDVLEASRKYEVTM
-403 RQGAMIFAVDRVAE
+403 RQAAMAVAVQKVAE

>member
-1 MELSSNTCMSS
+1 LSSGRLFLENALKSLD
-12 GEAFLN
+12 EAVEILN
-18 NVLDLLK
+18 IDPNIHEVLRQ
-25 NAAEHLNLDPGLHDV
+25 
-40 LKKPKRV
+40 PKRV

-52 PVKMDDGSLRVFTGI
+52 PIKRDDGSIKVFTGV
-67 RVQHNN
+67 RVQHTN

-80 GIRYYPTVDVDEVTA
+80 GVRYYPSVDVDEVTA
-95 LAMLMTFKCAVT
+95 LAMLMTWKCAVV

-117 VACDPKN
+117 VACNPKE

-145 GPYIDIPG
+145 GPYVDIPG

-168 TYSMMRGIFTP
+168 TYSQMRGVLTP
-179 EVATGKPIS
+179 EVATGKPVS

-201 GAAYIIREYF
+201 GLVYTVKEF
-211 KTINKP
+211 MKTVNKP
-217 VKDAKVVIQG
+217 LKDARIAIQG

-233 NSAKILHEE
+233 NAAKILHEE
-242 YGAKIIAVSDSK
+242 YGAKIVAVSDSK
-254 GGVYLPN
+254 GGIYSEKGLIPQKVM
-261 GAHPDKIL
+261 
-269 EHKQKT
+269 EHKEKT
-275 GSVINFPGSKPLTN
+275 GSVVGFNGAKQITN
-289 EELLT
+289 EEILT

-303 ALENSIT
+303 ALENAVT
-310 KEIAGK
+310 KQIAEK
-316 VEAKVVV
+316 INASAVA

-328 PTTKEADMVLFER
+328 PTTPEADKVLKER
-341 KIPVIPDIL
+341 GIVVIPDIL
-350 SNAGGVTVSYLEWV
+350 ANAGGVTVSYFEWV

-389 HDVMNTSKKYETPL
+389 RDVLEASRKYEVTM
-403 RQGAMIFAVDRVAE
+403 RQAAMAVAVQKVAE

>member
-1 MELSSNTCMSS
+1 LSS
-12 GEAFLN
+12 GRLFLEN
-18 NVLDLLK
+18 ALKSLDE
-25 NAAEHLNLDPGLHDV
+25 AAEILNIDPNIHEV
-40 LKKPKRV
+40 LRQPKRV

-52 PVKMDDGSLRVFTGI
+52 PIKRDDGSIKVFTGV
-67 RVQHNN
+67 RVQHTN

-80 GIRYYPTVDVDEVTA
+80 GVRYYPSVDVEEVTA
-95 LAMLMTFKCAVT
+95 LAMLMTWKCAVV

-117 VACDPKN
+117 VACNPKE

-145 GPYIDIPG
+145 GPYVDIPG

-168 TYSMMRGIFTP
+168 TYSQMRGVLTP
-179 EVATGKPIS
+179 EVATGKPVS

-201 GAAYIIREYF
+201 GLVYTVKEF
-211 KTINKP
+211 MKTVNKP
-217 VKDAKVVIQG
+217 LKDARIAIQG

-233 NSAKILHEE
+233 NAAKILHDE
-242 YGAKIIAVSDSK
+242 YGAKIVAVSDSK
-254 GGVYLPN
+254 GGIYSEKGLIPQKVM
-261 GAHPDKIL
+261 
-269 EHKQKT
+269 EHKEKT
-275 GSVINFPGSKPLTN
+275 GSVVGFNGAKQITN
-289 EELLT
+289 EEVLT

-303 ALENSIT
+303 ALENAVT
-310 KEIAGK
+310 KQIAEK
-316 VEAKVVV
+316 INASAVA

-328 PTTKEADMVLFER
+328 PTTPEADKVLKER
-341 KIPVIPDIL
+341 GIVVIPDIL
-350 SNAGGVTVSYLEWV
+350 ANAGGVTVSYFEWV

-389 HDVMNTSKKYETPL
+389 RDVLEASRKYEVTM
-403 RQGAMIFAVDRVAE
+403 RQAAMAVAVQKVAE